1 MRKIRNF
8 MFILNLASFIIFIT
22 DIGIGQITFIPYGT
36 TWKYLDD
43 GSDQST
49 AWCMTSFDDSK
60 WKSGQA
66 QLGYG
71 DDGEVTKVSY
81 GPDWM
86 NKYIT
91 TYFRHKFEVKNPEQ
105 YIGFTL
111 KIRYDDGAIVYLN
124 GTEVMRTNMP
134 EGIIQYNTYAIGGSG
149 EDECFLDKKYIR
161 DGINLLAVEIHQ
173 ANPRSSDIMFDLE
186 LTTASKLPD
195 FTRKAPYLIYT
206 GKNTEMKICW
216 QVTETVKSRLEWG
229 TDTLYSS
236 GNMET
241 TEYGDDHQHTYTFIN
256 MIPDTKYYY
265 RMTVNEEIYKGSFR
279 TAPANNSTEINF
291 MVFGDTRTYPNIQN
305 KVAGAMV
312 STFSEDERFQSFVLC
327 VGDLVGNGDSE
338 SNWDRQFFDK
348 TYQNIQILHSN
359 LPFQS
364 CMGNH
369 EGSGKLFLKYFPY
382 PFVEQRYWSFDYGAV
397 HIVIF
402 DQYLE
407 DSTGMKQQLDWLKDD
422 LATKTK
428 PWKFICLHEPGWS
441 SGGHGNNK
449 YVQTI
454 IQPLCEQYGVQ
465 IVFAGH
471 NHYYAHAVVNNVH
484 HITTGGGGAP
494 LHEPKEGYPYVICY
508 QGVNHFC
515 KVTINGDE
523 LNFFAVTPDGAVIDQ
538 FNINIE

>member
-1 MRKIRNF
+1 
-8 MFILNLASFIIFIT
+8 
-22 DIGIGQITFIPYGT
+22 
-36 TWKYLDD
+36 
-43 GSDQST
+43 
-49 AWCMTSFDDSK
+49 
-60 WKSGQA
+60 
-66 QLGYG
+66 
-71 DDGEVTKVSY
+71 
-81 GPDWM
+81 
-86 NKYIT
+86 
-91 TYFRHKFEVKNPEQ
+91 
-105 YIGFTL
+105 
-111 KIRYDDGAIVYLN
+111 
-124 GTEVMRTNMP
+124 
-134 EGIIQYNTYAIGGSG
+134 
-149 EDECFLDKKYIR
+149 
-161 DGINLLAVEIHQ
+161 
-173 ANPRSSDIMFDLE
+173 
-186 LTTASKLPD
+186 
-195 FTRKAPYLIYT
+195 
-206 GKNTEMKICW
+206 
-216 QVTETVKSRLEWG
+216 
-229 TDTLYSS
+229 
-236 GNMET
+236 
-241 TEYGDDHQHTYTFIN
+241 
-256 MIPDTKYYY
+256 
-265 RMTVNEEIYKGSFR
+265 
-279 TAPANNSTEINF
+279 
-291 MVFGDTRTYPNIQN
+291 
-305 KVAGAMV
+305 
-312 STFSEDERFQSFVLC
+312 
-327 VGDLVGNGDSE
+327 
-338 SNWDRQFFDK
+338 
-348 TYQNIQILHSN
+348 

-369 EGSGKLFLKYFPY
+369 EGSGKLFVKYFPY

-449 YVQTI
+449 YIQTT